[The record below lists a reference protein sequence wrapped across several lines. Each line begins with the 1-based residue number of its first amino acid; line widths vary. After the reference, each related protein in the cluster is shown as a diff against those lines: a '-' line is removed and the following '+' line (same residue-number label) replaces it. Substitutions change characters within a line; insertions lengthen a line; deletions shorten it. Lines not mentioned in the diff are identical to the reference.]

1 MEVTTKPFFSV
12 FPDLKVSDDVRSLFE
27 DANIRE
33 ITLKKKENTLKISF
47 QCDHLISRV
56 DTWRME
62 RTIREQLFSKR
73 FVKIRF
79 QESYHLSEQYNLK
92 YLMEHY
98 MKSFLFELKGKGEV
112 IFNVVRKGDYRI
124 EDDVITFYF
133 EDTFVNRN
141 KAPEIKEFFEM
152 ILKERFSIDAK
163 VGFDF
168 SKTIDRSLKME
179 SDYRLQQEIHTIVEH
194 ADIVEKEQKEE
205 KKARKKAAATKKEH
219 MFKKKPKYSDDPTL
233 LYGRNCD
240 GELMEIKDIY
250 DEIGEVVIH
259 GQITFLETREIRN
272 EKTIIIFHITDFTD
286 TISCKVFVRN
296 EQLPDILDGLKKGG
310 FYRIKAVAMYDKFD
324 HEISLGSVAGIKA
337 ITDFREKRQDT
348 SMEKRVELHLHT
360 VMSDNDSVVQ
370 IKDIVNR
377 AYEWGHPAVAITD
390 HGVLQGFPIA
400 RHAYEDLRLK
410 EDDPFKIIYG
420 VEGYF
425 VDDLGDLIID
435 SKGQSLMDSYVVFDI
450 ETTGFNSVN
459 DRIIE
464 IGAVRVVEGEI
475 KETFSEFVNPER
487 PIPYKITQLTTIT
500 DDMVKDAGTI
510 EEILPQFLKFCAG
523 SVLVAHNAGFDTGFI
538 RENAKRLNLPYDH
551 TVVDT
556 LGLARCLMG
565 HLGKFTLDNIC
576 KHLNIILETHHRAVD
591 DATATGKIFVEF
603 ISMLKEKDITDLDQV
618 NEFAMIMSI

>member
-1 MEVTTKPFFSV
+1 MTTKPFFSV

-112 IFNVVRKGDYRI
+112 IFNVVRKGDYKI

-152 ILKERFSIDAK
+152 ILKERFFIDAK

-296 EQLPDILDGLKKGG
+296 EQLSDILDGLKKGG

-510 EEILPQFLKFCAG
+510 EEILPQFLKFCEG
-523 SVLVAHNAGFDTGFI
+523 SVLVAHNAGIDTGFI

-551 TVVDT
+551 TVVDI
-556 LGLARCLMG
+556 LVLSRCLMG
-565 HLGKFTLDNIC
+565 HLGNITLDNIC
-576 KHLNIILETHHRAVD
+576 
-591 DATATGKIFVEF
+591 
-603 ISMLKEKDITDLDQV
+603 
-618 NEFAMIMSI
+618 

>member
-1 MEVTTKPFFSV
+1 MTTKPFFSV

-33 ITLKKKENTLKISF
+33 IILKKKENTLKISF

-510 EEILPQFLKFCAG
+510 EEILPQFLKFCEG

-556 LGLARCLMG
+556 LGL
-565 HLGKFTLDNIC
+565 GK
-576 KHLNIILETHHRAVD
+576 
-591 DATATGKIFVEF
+591 
-603 ISMLKEKDITDLDQV
+603 
-618 NEFAMIMSI
+618 MSNGTSW

>member
-500 DDMVKDAGTI
+500 DDADRLDELMKLYIRRVMESSASMI
-510 EEILPQFLKFCAG
+510 E
-523 SVLVAHNAGFDTGFI
+523 
-538 RENAKRLNLPYDH
+538 RLNQDLAAEQENVAETEQSADH
-551 TVVDT
+551 RH
-556 LGLARCLMG
+556 GAR
-565 HLGKFTLDNIC
+565 HQPRPVFSRPR
-576 KHLNIILETHHRAVD
+576 RA
-591 DATATGKIFVEF
+591 A
-603 ISMLKEKDITDLDQV
+603 L
-618 NEFAMIMSI
+618 

>member
-1 MEVTTKPFFSV
+1 MTTKPFFSV

-556 LGLARCLMG
+556 LGL
-565 HLGKFTLDNIC
+565 GK
-576 KHLNIILETHHRAVD
+576 
-591 DATATGKIFVEF
+591 
-603 ISMLKEKDITDLDQV
+603 
-618 NEFAMIMSI
+618 MSNGTSW

>member
-1 MEVTTKPFFSV
+1 MTTKPFFSV

-475 KETFSEFVNPER
+475 KETFSEFVLSL
-487 PIPYKITQLTTIT
+487 IHI
-500 DDMVKDAGTI
+500 
-510 EEILPQFLKFCAG
+510 
-523 SVLVAHNAGFDTGFI
+523 
-538 RENAKRLNLPYDH
+538 
-551 TVVDT
+551 
-556 LGLARCLMG
+556 
-565 HLGKFTLDNIC
+565 
-576 KHLNIILETHHRAVD
+576 
-591 DATATGKIFVEF
+591 
-603 ISMLKEKDITDLDQV
+603 
-618 NEFAMIMSI
+618 

>member
-1 MEVTTKPFFSV
+1 MTTKPFFSV

-112 IFNVVRKGDYRI
+112 IFNVVRKGDYKI

-510 EEILPQFLKFCAG
+510 EEILPQFLKFCEG

-538 RENAKRLNLPYDH
+538 RENAKRLNLP
-551 TVVDT
+551 
-556 LGLARCLMG
+556 
-565 HLGKFTLDNIC
+565 
-576 KHLNIILETHHRAVD
+576 
-591 DATATGKIFVEF
+591 
-603 ISMLKEKDITDLDQV
+603 
-618 NEFAMIMSI
+618 

>member
-1 MEVTTKPFFSV
+1 MTTKPFFSV

-33 ITLKKKENTLKISF
+33 ITLKKKENMLKISF

-141 KAPEIKEFFEM
+141 KAPEIKEFFEV

-219 MFKKKPKYSDDPTL
+219 TFKKKPKYSDDPTL

-510 EEILPQFLKFCAG
+510 EEILPQFLRFCEG

-551 TVVDT
+551 TVIDT
-556 LGLARCLMG
+556 LGLARGLM
-565 HLGKFTLDNIC
+565 
-576 KHLNIILETHHRAVD
+576 
-591 DATATGKIFVEF
+591 
-603 ISMLKEKDITDLDQV
+603 
-618 NEFAMIMSI
+618 

>member
-1 MEVTTKPFFSV
+1 MTTKPFFSV

-296 EQLPDILDGLKKGG
+296 EQLPDILNGLKKGG

-400 RHAYEDLRLK
+400 RHAYEDLKLK

-510 EEILPQFLKFCAG
+510 EEILPQFLKFCEG

-538 RENAKRLNLPYDH
+538 RENAKRLNLPYNH

-603 ISMLKEKDITDLDQV
+603 ISMLKEKDITDLDR
-618 NEFAMIMSI
+618 SS

>member
-1 MEVTTKPFFSV
+1 MTTKPFFSV

-296 EQLPDILDGLKKGG
+296 EQLPDILNGLKKGG

-400 RHAYEDLRLK
+400 RHAYEDLKLK

-510 EEILPQFLKFCAG
+510 EEILPQFLKFCEG

-538 RENAKRLNLPYDH
+538 RENAKRLNLPYNH

-556 LGLARCLMG
+556 LGLARCAI
-565 HLGKFTLDNIC
+565 TLPS
-576 KHLNIILETHHRAVD
+576 LN
-591 DATATGKIFVEF
+591 
-603 ISMLKEKDITDLDQV
+603 
-618 NEFAMIMSI
+618 

>member
-1 MEVTTKPFFSV
+1 MTTKPFFSV

-219 MFKKKPKYSDDPTL
+219 MFKKKTKYSDDPTL

-510 EEILPQFLKFCAG
+510 EEILPQFLKFCEG

-538 RENAKRLNLPYDH
+538 REMRK
-551 TVVDT
+551 
-556 LGLARCLMG
+556 G
-565 HLGKFTLDNIC
+565 
-576 KHLNIILETHHRAVD
+576 
-591 DATATGKIFVEF
+591 
-603 ISMLKEKDITDLDQV
+603 
-618 NEFAMIMSI
+618 

>member
-1 MEVTTKPFFSV
+1 MTTKPFFSV

-219 MFKKKPKYSDDPTL
+219 MFKKKTKYSDDPTL

-510 EEILPQFLKFCAG
+510 EEILPQFLKFCEG

-551 TVVDT
+551 NGT
-556 LGLARCLMG
+556 
-565 HLGKFTLDNIC
+565 
-576 KHLNIILETHHRAVD
+576 
-591 DATATGKIFVEF
+591 
-603 ISMLKEKDITDLDQV
+603 SW
-618 NEFAMIMSI
+618 